1 MLKTKLRRMAFI
13 NSKPI
18 GISLL
23 LFFFILPLCAGC
35 ISKGSIDSSRAVFQP
50 KIQQALQESLDA
62 SIRQLDVPGAVM
74 LIQSPEGAEWLGASG
89 ISRIIEADASAET
102 AVSEGQPW
110 PGTAMEPDMHFR
122 IASNTKTFTASIIL
136 QLAAEKWL
144 SLDQT
149 IADWLGD
156 VVPGS
161 RIITIRHLLNMTSG
175 LKDYVDGTFLKESIF
190 NPLRQYSPEELLR
203 IISTEEPVFAPGS
216 DWQYCNTNY
225 LLLGMIIEKV
235 TGNAFQQEVMD
246 RIVLPLGLSNTYVPA
261 PEEVEMSAP
270 YAHGYFF
277 LGDASTDW
285 VDMAV
290 QNVTG
295 PWAAGNMVS
304 TARDMLKWLNAL
316 CSCELLEEPQCKEMF
331 TWVGTMGS
339 GNLHQQEFQYYG
351 LGVMKY
357 NGAIGHKGS
366 LPGYRSAILQYQ
378 GYSFVVL
385 LNGFETMASYR
396 GFERHHALYVFDK
409 TAAVLGLP

>member
-1 MLKTKLRRMAFI
+1 MLKAELRRTAFA
-13 NSKPI
+13 SPKPN
-18 GISLL
+18 GILFF
-23 LFFFILPLCAGC
+23 LFFFVLSFCTSCVSEHYIY
-35 ISKGSIDSSRAVFQP
+35 SSRAVFQP
-50 KIQQALQESLDA
+50 EIRQALQESLDA
-62 SIRQLDVPGAVM
+62 SIRDLDVPGAVM

-89 ISRIIEADASAET
+89 ISRILEADASAET
-102 AVSEGQPW
+102 AASEDQPW
-110 PGTAMEPDMHFR
+110 PGPAMEPDMHFR
-122 IASNTKTFTASIIL
+122 IASNTKTFTASVIL
-136 QLAAEKWL
+136 QLASEERL

-149 IADWLGD
+149 VADWLGD

-161 RIITIRHLLNMTSG
+161 RIITIRQLLNMTSG
-175 LKDYVDGTFLKESIF
+175 LKDYVDGNFLKESIF
-190 NPLRQYSPEELLR
+190 NPLQRYSPEELLR
-203 IISTEEPVFAPGS
+203 RISTAEPIFAPGS

-235 TGNAFQQEVMD
+235 TGNSFQREVRD
-246 RIVLPLGLSNTYVPA
+246 RIVSPLGLSNTYVPA
-261 PEEVEMSAP
+261 PDEVEISAP

-285 VDMAV
+285 KDMAV

-316 CSCELLEEPQCKEMF
+316 CSCTLLSEPQCKEMF
-331 TWVGTMGS
+331 TWVGTKGS
-339 GNLHQQEFQYYG
+339 GNLRQQEFQYYG

-366 LPGYRSAILQYQ
+366 LPGYRSAILRYQ

-409 TAAVLGLP
+409 AAAILELR